1 LFIEDASENKLTRV
15 FPLIDSIL
23 FLPFHFVSRTPDE
36 LSLFQDALCL
46 LNIVSSAR
54 SEVLPAV
61 SSIAQFATVTR
72 QKIATMQQHMGEMF
86 VFSNNDYVV
95 MNTALLVFIQII
107 RLMPELLS
115 EKLDKQQTEAR
126 LLALEKK
133 LAPVL
138 QECCRGQET
147 HC

>member
-1 LFIEDASENKLTRV
+1 M
-15 FPLIDSIL
+15 
-23 FLPFHFVSRTPDE
+23 
-36 LSLFQDALCL
+36 
-46 LNIVSSAR
+46 
-54 SEVLPAV
+54 LPAV